1 MDRLRHGRRKARD
14 GARRKPS
21 ESRRAHLQSV
31 AVRSRK
37 AVKSAKA
44 ASVSGNGGRGTQKPA
59 GKRFLVFLVLAL
71 CAVLAVRLGVFEQD
85 YRFQKSLAM
94 VSGNCLDGTATP
106 AFAFAESDAIILPA
120 GMGSCSSIAAFEGA
134 GRATGA
140 SVSGGAEVLSLEI
153 NGQEICGPCME
164 NASYRFAKAQEG
176 ALHIVAKTAPKSTG
190 NATQGRSRINIAFVD
205 NLYGTTIQPEVG
217 ILITGGWKS
226 VPNTQIPS
234 SVYGTDAPVHLN
246 RARILPEYLSR
257 LEWPYAGYT
266 FLSALPPAALNLAFG
281 TPPEYAYKLWQ
292 IALFFFPVAIFYLF
306 SRKLARG
313 NDAVFAAASLLYLCF
328 PVTGLLTGGGPDLFL
343 YGMTSHSL
351 ATYLSLL
358 FFFYAHEYAAERKR
372 GALAYA
378 TLFFMLAFL
387 SNQRIIVALGVL
399 AFVASI
405 PALARMDFR
414 RIALLAI
421 CLICSIL
428 WNALPY
434 ASSIN
439 AGKYGALGGANI
451 SGEGTWIVA
460 VLQSG
465 YLVLPLLFLAGA
477 WEAYK
482 NRDLRPL
489 LLAGGAV
496 LVMLFA
502 TSPQVNR
509 LAPFV
514 DGIRFMPSFFL
525 PAFLLAGMGAYFL
538 WRLFIDA
545 YERVSSARKWDKI
558 TYGGALVMAVFLPAA
573 AVFFAVSATSTDFY
587 VRTVGSMDA
596 AQDYVSQQQ
605 AWAIVGG
612 ERSFFISES
621 RSSQYPVYEQNLQG
635 TYVVDFGSPDSLAQ
649 RMRDYRVRYVILG
662 STKHALEKNR
672 ASTVP
677 RYDEYLALKGDARF
691 EEMPLAGGD
700 RLFLLKDGESGD
712 VFFAQGAD
720 IKSYSV
726 RFDRATFTGTCNAD
740 SCSIVFFAVVPP
752 LNECVVSGGR
762 CTAEVDAEKRVV
774 SVQGI
779 PRGDFRLS
787 VSPKNQEY
795 VLPLVLASALMIGA
809 CYILSKDN

>member
-1 MDRLRHGRRKARD
+1 MLSIRNTDRN
-14 GARRKPS
+14 P
-21 ESRRAHLQSV
+21 
-31 AVRSRK
+31 
-37 AVKSAKA
+37 AKLA
-44 ASVSGNGGRGTQKPA
+44 GG
-59 GKRFLVFLVLAL
+59 RFLVFLVLAL
-71 CAVLAVRLGVFEQD
+71 CAVLAIQLGVFEQD
-85 YRFQKSLAM
+85 YQFQQSLAT
-94 VSGNCLDGTATP
+94 VSGNCLDGTAAP
-106 AFAFAESDAIILPA
+106 AFAFAKSDEITLPTGAEAGSAIA
-120 GMGSCSSIAAFEGA
+120 SFEG
-134 GRATGA
+134 GGKATG
-140 SVSGGAEVLSLEI
+140 VSLSGEVDILSLSI
-153 NGQEICGPCME
+153 NGQEICSPCAG
-164 NASYRFAKAQEG
+164 NAPYKFAKAQEG
-176 ALHIVAKTAPKSTG
+176 ALHVVAKTAPKAG
-190 NATQGRSRINIAFVD
+190 RENATAGKSRINIAFVD

-217 ILITGGWKS
+217 IRIAGGWKS

-234 SVYGTDAPVHLN
+234 SVYGTDAPFHLN
-246 RARILPEYLSR
+246 RARVLPEYLSR

-266 FLSALPPAALNLAFG
+266 FLSVLPPAMLNLAFG

-343 YGMTSHSL
+343 YGMTAHSL

-358 FFFYAHEYAAERKR
+358 FFFYAYEYAAEKKR
-372 GALAYA
+372 GALVYA

-387 SNQRIIVALGVL
+387 SNQRIIVALGIL
-399 AFVASI
+399 AFVAAI

-421 CLICSIL
+421 CLLCAVL
-428 WNALPY
+428 WNALPFM
-434 ASSIN
+434 STIN

-451 SGEGTWIVA
+451 SGEGTWVVA

-465 YLVLPLLFLAGA
+465 YLVLPFLFLAGM
-477 WEAYK
+477 WEAHK
-482 NRDLRPL
+482 NRDLRLL

-496 LVMLFA
+496 LVLLFT

-538 WRLFIDA
+538 WRLFIGA
-545 YERVSSARKWDKI
+545 YERVSVARKWDKV

-573 AVFFAVSATSTDFY
+573 AVFFAVSATSTEFY
-587 VRTVGSMDA
+587 VRTVGSMDS

-605 AWAIVGG
+605 AYAIAGS
-612 ERSFFISES
+612 ERLFFIAES
-621 RSSQYPVYEQNLQG
+621 RSSQYPVYERNLQG

-649 RMRDYRVRYVILG
+649 RMRDYRLRYVVLG

-677 RYDEYLALKGDARF
+677 RYEEYLALKGDLRF

-700 RLFLLKDGESGD
+700 RLFMLKDGERGE

-720 IKSYSV
+720 ITGYSV

-740 SCSIVFFAVVPP
+740 SCSIAFFAVVPP
-752 LNECVVSGGR
+752 LNECAVSGNR
-762 CTAEVDAEKRVV
+762 CTAEVDADRRMV

-779 PRGDFRLS
+779 PRGDFRLF

-795 VLPLVLASALMIGA
+795 VLPLALASALMIGA
-809 CYILSKDN
+809 CYILSKDD